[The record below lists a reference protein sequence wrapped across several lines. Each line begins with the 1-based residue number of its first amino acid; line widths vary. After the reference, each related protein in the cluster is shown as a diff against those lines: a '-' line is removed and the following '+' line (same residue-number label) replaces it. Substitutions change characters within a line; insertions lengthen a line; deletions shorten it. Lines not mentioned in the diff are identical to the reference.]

1 MAIHLES
8 LIWQL
13 RLGAHLNKKK
23 VISDFP
29 KSFYKGKKVFVR
41 VDFNVPIDIENE
53 SIREDYR
60 IRRALPTID
69 FLIDAGAKV
78 ILGSHLGRPNG
89 KVVKELSL
97 EIVSRRLSDLI
108 DKEVV
113 FVKDFI
119 GNNLASK
126 LDDLPN
132 GSVVMLENL
141 RFHKEETLNDESF
154 SSSLSDLAEI
164 YVNEAFGTSHRAH
177 SSTYGM
183 AKSFVDKI
191 SGFLVDKELSFVSK
205 MMEKPEHPF
214 LVIIGGS
221 KIKDKISALGNLL
234 ESADKII
241 VGGGAAYTFLK
252 ANGINI
258 GNSIYEEEML
268 DWVRDVYSRYKEKII
283 LPIDHVI
290 SRSFDRKSQCLI
302 SDIEIPDD
310 YMALDIGPKTIELF
324 NSIVKGP
331 GYIFWNG
338 PMGVFE
344 FEQYSSGTIHVARAV
359 ALATWR
365 GATSV
370 VGGGETIAAIR
381 KAEVLESEISHMSTG
396 GGALLEYLGGSNLPG
411 IEILD

>member
-1 MAIHLES
+1 MD
-8 LIWQL
+8 
-13 RLGAHLNKKK
+13 KKK

-41 VDFNVPIDIENE
+41 VDFNVPINIETD

-69 FLIDAGAKV
+69 FLIDAGAKI
-78 ILGSHLGRPNG
+78 ILGSHLGRPKG
-89 KVVKELSL
+89 KVVKDLSL
-97 EIVSRRLSDLI
+97 QIVSNRLSELI
-108 DKEVV
+108 DKEVL
-113 FVKDFI
+113 FVEDFI
-119 GNNLASK
+119 GGGLSK
-126 LDDLPN
+126 QLDDLPN

-141 RFHKEETLNDESF
+141 RFHEAETENDPAF
-154 SSSLSDLAEI
+154 SIELAKLADVYI
-164 YVNEAFGTSHRAH
+164 NEAFGTSHRAH
-177 SSTYGM
+177 CSTYGM
-183 AKSFVDKI
+183 TKDFVYNI

-205 MMEKPEHPF
+205 MMETPEHPF
-214 LVIIGGS
+214 LDIIGGS

-234 ESADKII
+234 DRADKII

-252 ANGINI
+252 AQNINI
-258 GNSIYEEEML
+258 GNSIYEKEML
-268 DWVRDVYSRYKEKII
+268 SWVEDVYAKYKDKIV

-290 SRSFDRKSQCLI
+290 SKDFNKTSQCLI

-310 YMALDIGPKTIELF
+310 HMALDIGPKTIELF
-324 NSIVKGP
+324 NSVIKGP

-344 FEQYSSGTIHVARAV
+344 FDQYSSGTIHVARAV

-396 GGALLEYLGGSNLPG
+396 GGALLEYLGGSSLPG

>member
-1 MAIHLES
+1 MD
-8 LIWQL
+8 
-13 RLGAHLNKKK
+13 KKK

-41 VDFNVPIDIENE
+41 VDFNVPINIETD

-69 FLIDAGAKV
+69 FLIDAGAKI
-78 ILGSHLGRPNG
+78 ILGSHLGRPKG
-89 KVVKELSL
+89 KVVKDLSL
-97 EIVSRRLSDLI
+97 QIVSNRLSELI
-108 DKEVV
+108 DKEVL
-113 FVKDFI
+113 FVEDFI
-119 GNNLASK
+119 GGGLSK
-126 LDDLPN
+126 QLDDLPN

-141 RFHKEETLNDESF
+141 RFHEAETENDPAF
-154 SSSLSDLAEI
+154 SIELAKLADVYI
-164 YVNEAFGTSHRAH
+164 NEAFGTSHRAH
-177 SSTYGM
+177 CSTYGM
-183 AKSFVDKI
+183 TKDFVYKI

-205 MMEKPEHPF
+205 MMETPEHPF

-234 ESADKII
+234 DRADKII

-252 ANGINI
+252 AQNINI
-258 GNSIYEEEML
+258 GNSIYEKEML
-268 DWVRDVYSRYKEKII
+268 SWVEDVYAKYKDKIV

-290 SRSFDRKSQCLI
+290 SKDFNKTSQCLI

-310 YMALDIGPKTIELF
+310 HMALDIGPKTIELF
-324 NSIVKGP
+324 NSVIKGP

-344 FEQYSSGTIHVARAV
+344 FDQYSSGTIHVARAV

-396 GGALLEYLGGSNLPG
+396 GGALLEYLGGSSLPG

>member
-1 MAIHLES
+1 MD
-8 LIWQL
+8 
-13 RLGAHLNKKK
+13 KKK

-41 VDFNVPIDIENE
+41 VDFNVPINVETD

-60 IRRALPTID
+60 IRRAIPTID
-69 FLIDAGAKV
+69 FLMDAGAKV
-78 ILGSHLGRPNG
+78 ILGSHLGRPKG
-89 KVVKELSL
+89 KTVKSLSL
-97 EIVSRRLSDLI
+97 QIVSRRLSELI
-108 DKEVV
+108 DKDVV
-113 FVKDFI
+113 FVEDFV
-119 GNNLASK
+119 GSNLADE
-126 LDDLPN
+126 LDSLPN
-132 GSVVMLENL
+132 SSVVMLENL
-141 RFHKEETLNDESF
+141 RFHKEETENDEAF
-154 SSSLSDLAEI
+154 SSSLASLADV

-177 SSTYGM
+177 CSTHGM
-183 AKSFVDKI
+183 TKDFVDKI

-205 MMEKPEHPF
+205 MMRKPEHPF

-234 ESADKII
+234 ESADKIL

-258 GNSIYEEEML
+258 GNSIYEDEML
-268 DWVRDVYSRYKEKII
+268 DWVQNVYKKYKDKIV

-290 SRSFDRKSQCLI
+290 SKTLDRTSQSLI
-302 SDIEIPDD
+302 SNIDIPDNH
-310 YMALDIGPKTIELF
+310 MALDIGPKTIELF
-324 NSIVKGP
+324 NSIIKGP

-396 GGALLEYLGGSNLPG
+396 GGALLEYLGGGSLPG